1 MHEPLRLVQFLNS
14 FLKNFSSTD
23 YMLYQFYSFIL
34 VKFVLF
40 DFIIINLLQ
49 YTIWN
54 FLPKN
59 LFEQFRRIANFYFLC
74 IGVIQVRK
82 KGTFLDNTEHSDTGF
97 HSIYSSTWK
106 YLPIYQSSAAA
117 NSWITTPHSHL
128 HKDAACQNFNCLAAI
143 LSDSAIAAIVVHKQ
157 PQTILLTIFT
167 MRNVIHRFLR
177 VWLCLAARRALL
189 LSY

>member
-34 VKFVLF
+34 IKFVLF

-106 YLPIYQSSAAA
+106 YLPIYQGSAAA
-117 NSWITTPHSHL
+117 NSWITTPHSYL
-128 HKDAACQNFNCLAAI
+128 HKDAACQNLTEVLLRFATAYN
-143 LSDSAIAAIVVHKQ
+143 IVVNGKTH
-157 PQTILLTIFT
+157 
-167 MRNVIHRFLR
+167 
-177 VWLCLAARRALL
+177 
-189 LSY
+189 

>member
-97 HSIYSSTWK
+97 HSIYSST
-106 YLPIYQSSAAA
+106 
-117 NSWITTPHSHL
+117 
-128 HKDAACQNFNCLAAI
+128 
-143 LSDSAIAAIVVHKQ
+143 
-157 PQTILLTIFT
+157 
-167 MRNVIHRFLR
+167 
-177 VWLCLAARRALL
+177 
-189 LSY
+189 

>member
-1 MHEPLRLVQFLNS
+1 MIQVMIILMQNVAFFMSFSKSWKCMSHFGSCNFWTV

-34 VKFVLF
+34 IKFVLF

-106 YLPIYQSSAAA
+106 YLPIYQGSAAA

-128 HKDAACQNFNCLAAI
+128 HKDAACQNLTEVLLRFATAYN
-143 LSDSAIAAIVVHKQ
+143 IVVNGKTH
-157 PQTILLTIFT
+157 
-167 MRNVIHRFLR
+167 
-177 VWLCLAARRALL
+177 
-189 LSY
+189 

>member
-1 MHEPLRLVQFLNS
+1 MHEPLWLVQFLNS

-34 VKFVLF
+34 IKFVLF

-82 KGTFLDNTEHSDTGF
+82 KRNFSGQYWTFRHWISF
-97 HSIYSSTWK
+97 H
-106 YLPIYQSSAAA
+106 LQF
-117 NSWITTPHSHL
+117 HL
-128 HKDAACQNFNCLAAI
+128 K
-143 LSDSAIAAIVVHKQ
+143 
-157 PQTILLTIFT
+157 IFT
-167 MRNVIHRFLR
+167 HLPRFCCSQFMDYYTAFSSPQR
-177 VWLCLAARRALL
+177 CSMPK
-189 LSY
+189 SYWGFT